1 MLNTTKEEIV
11 TTIITG
17 IVIISLIITGTI
29 IKINNVHGKVELLQQ
44 ENDRLISEIAY
55 YKEQNE
61 ELQALTNSLFDI
73 NEHLQSTI
81 KETKICVNELPEKEL
96 DSKMITTDY
105 ILRSGKWEIN
115 ETVPLPPLP
124 TDFKACTDYRCYNI
138 EGTPHNRM
146 QQACYTDELG
156 CRRFNTDYCVA
167 LGSFY
172 SDRIGDR
179 FEITLDTGVTF
190 NVITADMKADAHTDA
205 NNMYHPCVNYNGENA
220 ANVLEF
226 IVDTDILSKKAYL
239 YGSLDYYDYFKGN
252 IIKMVYL
259 GRDTLE
265 DWDVYE

>member
-1 MLNTTKEEIV
+1 MHEVTKEETIS
-11 TTIITG
+11 TIIIG
-17 IVIISLIITGTI
+17 IIIISLMITGAVI
-29 IKINNVHGKVELLQQ
+29 EIDDAYYRVELLQQ
-44 ENDRLISEIAY
+44 ENNRLISEVAY

-61 ELQALTNSLFDI
+61 ELQALTDNLFDI
-73 NEHLQSTI
+73 NEHLQNTL
-81 KETKICVNELPEKEL
+81 KETETHTDQLPEEEI
-96 DSKMITTDY
+96 DSKMVTTDY
-105 ILRSGKWEIN
+105 IIYSDKWEIN

-220 ANVLEF
+220 ANILEF
-226 IVDTDILSKKAYL
+226 IVDTDTLSEEAYS

-252 IIKMVYL
+252 VVKMVYL
-259 GRDTLE
+259 GRDILE